1 MQCSSLT
8 KMHTVFLSLG
18 TNLGDKEKNLNDA
31 IAHIQRRIGSVR
43 AQSAFIQTE
52 PWGFN
57 STNMFL
63 NAAVKVETE
72 LSPVA
77 LLCETQEIEK
87 VLGRTNKSV
96 GGRYHDRI
104 IDIDI
109 LMYFDTQECVGE
121 GIRLD
126 TPELTLPHPLINER
140 DFVLIPLKQIL

>member
-1 MQCSSLT
+1 
-8 KMHTVFLSLG
+8 
-18 TNLGDKEKNLNDA
+18 
-31 IAHIQRRIGSVR
+31 
-43 AQSAFIQTE
+43 
-52 PWGFN
+52 
-57 STNMFL
+57 MFL

-121 GIRLD
+121 GIRLN
-126 TPELTLPHPLINER
+126 TSELTLPHPLMNER